1 MSNTLLGKMDAEAY
15 LPYFLQIL
23 KALLPIEISLGNVH
37 YRFTDY
43 IIL

>member
-23 KALLPIEISLGNVH
+23 LALLPMEISLGNVH
-37 YRFTDY
+37 YSFTDDV
-43 IIL
+43 IL